1 MTMLSV
7 SKSLKDNGSLPPPLV
22 SSSKT
27 PAPTPP
33 TPNVTIARISVT
45 TDSLALCTP
54 VLPVGNQCWATQH
67 IIVWRPSVISVID
80 GGTQMRSAIFG
91 SVEDATPRDMWSVTA
106 QSIHLPS
113 QKLTTLM
120 GEPIPMTMTS
130 ILSWMT
136 TREMICVEPG
146 ARIYEGGN
154 VTISFLSHVFFLIS
168 VVHRPFF
175 SFAPSYEETN
185 HYLLAFPLY
194 SSPLVFPL

>member
-1 MTMLSV
+1 MMVASI
-7 SKSLKDNGSLPPPLV
+7 SKSLKDNGSLPLPLA

-27 PAPTPP
+27 PVPTPP
-33 TPNVTIARISVT
+33 TSNVTVARISVT
-45 TDSLALCTP
+45 TGSPAPCIP
-54 VLPVGNQCWATQH
+54 VPPVGNQHWATRH
-67 IIVWRPSVISVID
+67 IIVWQPSVISVID
-80 GGTQMRSAIFG
+80 GDTQMRFAIFG

-154 VTISFLSHVFFLIS
+154 VTISFLSHVFFVIS
-168 VVHRPFF
+168 VV
-175 SFAPSYEETN
+175 
-185 HYLLAFPLY
+185 
-194 SSPLVFPL
+194 